1 MSKFDS
7 YDPFSPSS
15 ATFDVVVDGKT
26 LGRFLEA
33 SGLEV
38 EVEVFEVKEGGQNFF
53 VHKFPGRFSFPN
65 ITVKRG
71 VTSDNGLLA
80 WIDASSAGA
89 FEKNGNKLAR
99 TTVALVLTSANGAPL
114 RTWTFFDAFPV
125 KWSGPNFTADSDDYL
140 VEELEIAH
148 HGFSVKDDNPA
159 AKKAA
164 PAKKAAAKAPAKK
177 AAPKAAPAAKA
188 APKSVGKKGAGCKG
202 QKQAAKSVGKKG
214 AGFKGQSQP
223 RYMDSTASSRAKQNP
238 PAKKA
243 AKKSGG
249 QS

>member
-7 YDPFSPSS
+7 HDSFSTTS

-38 EVEVFEVKEGGQNFF
+38 EVDVFEVKEGGQNFF

-71 VTSDNGLLA
+71 VTTDNGLIA
-80 WIDASSAGA
+80 WIDASAAGA
-89 FEKNGNKLAR
+89 FEKNGNKLKR
-99 TTVALVLTSANGAPL
+99 TTVALVLTTSKGLPL
-114 RTWTFFDAFPV
+114 RTWTFYDAFPV

-159 AKKAA
+159 VTAAASTAVKTAKKAA
-164 PAKKAAAKAPAKK
+164 
-177 AAPKAAPAAKA
+177 
-188 APKSVGKKGAGCKG
+188 G
-202 QKQAAKSVGKKG
+202 
-214 AGFKGQSQP
+214 
-223 RYMDSTASSRAKQNP
+223 R
-238 PAKKA
+238 
-243 AKKSGG
+243 
-249 QS
+249 

>member
-7 YDPFSPSS
+7 HDSFNTSS

-33 SGLEV
+33 SGLSV
-38 EVEVFEVKEGGQNFF
+38 EVDVFEVKEGGQNFF

-71 VTSDNGLLA
+71 VTTDNGLMA

-89 FEKNGNKLAR
+89 FEANGKKLKR
-99 TTVALVLTSANGAPL
+99 TTVALVLTTSKGEAL
-114 RTWTFFDAFPV
+114 RTWTFYDAFAV

-140 VEELEIAH
+140 VEEIEIAH
-148 HGFSVKDDNPA
+148 HGFSVKDATPA
-159 AKKAA
+159 AT
-164 PAKKAAAKAPAKK
+164 AKKSAPRK
-177 AAPKAAPAAKA
+177 P
-188 APKSVGKKGAGCKG
+188 
-202 QKQAAKSVGKKG
+202 
-214 AGFKGQSQP
+214 
-223 RYMDSTASSRAKQNP
+223 P

-243 AKKSGG
+243 STKARR
-249 QS
+249 